1 MSEKDIDVIIQKI
14 VAASL
19 KIRIPTVEDIR
30 VHKLDIPVRSYA
42 PVSNDKIYNR
52 EVNSIATDLVVND
65 FINSTEKTYNFMN
78 IICVLF
84 NKSIDYY
91 CQIKNLKRSADTT
104 PGDIFFMYKGGNVLR
119 LIYYEFS
126 KNIGVG
132 PNRILDEFFSKSFKK
147 SDSDFSIVINPE
159 LEDYDKIFEDMIS
172 LSYILQ
178 TIIRKQFNREPKGDM
193 FDVFAFTEYNDQKK
207 SLILRNMLRALNSAE
222 STRDKENPDFYGAKF
237 TKIVVMGYEFS
248 DQEHDSSKDYK
259 LSDKYS
265 DKNTVSQDNSRRSDF
280 AIDTCDNTDTGGFKQ
295 KDACIYPLINPNDGD
310 HFYISA
316 NRSLDFRTGAND
328 SIRVKFTLV
337 RTKLNCVAYMTKG
350 NENLKKLLG
359 AEVIDCSM
367 THRKAT
373 GYSSMEEMEKFKTGI
388 SFYSLSMADKHRL
401 DFFGY
406 NIPGMIHDLEFMM
419 FEQNETPWLD
429 AKFAKRFNRLF
440 FMYMVD
446 LYINVIDNTERI
458 NIINKFRES
467 MQLIN
472 KISFEENKN
481 KYIESIKN
489 MVPLDD
495 RIHLN
500 KSMME
505 FIRIASVSFDT
516 KKELQNMI
524 KIIDENTKHMLDVLG
539 ETQKYINS
547 DGTYNKQLYQGSV
560 SSMAGGF
567 SLSSFPEYIK
577 NLMFG
582 SNPKINLSDN
592 LNPSDNMNISDN
604 NKQTHIIS
612 HNNSDN
618 STNINIDSF
627 DLSHVTTDADKEL
640 SNLRDLFTN
649 L

>member
-1 MSEKDIDVIIQKI
+1 MSEKDMDVIIQKI
-14 VAASL
+14 VDTSI

-30 VHKLDIPVRSYA
+30 IHKLDIPVRSYA

-78 IICVLF
+78 IICLLF

-132 PNRILDEFFSKSFKK
+132 PNRILDQFFSKSFKK

-159 LEDYDKIFEDMIS
+159 LENYDKIFEDMIS
-172 LSYILQ
+172 LSYVLQ

-207 SLILRNMLRALNSAE
+207 SLILSNMLRALNSSE
-222 STRDKENPDFYGAKF
+222 STKDKENPDFYGAIF

-259 LSDKYS
+259 LSDKYG
-265 DKNTVSQDNSRRSDF
+265 DKNTVAQDTRDSRRSDF
-280 AIDTCDNTDTGGFKQ
+280 AIDTCDNTDTGGFQQ
-295 KDACIYPLINPNDGD
+295 KDACIYPLISPKDGD

-316 NRSLDFRTGAND
+316 NRSLDFRTGLNN

-337 RTKLNCVAYMTKG
+337 RTKLNCVAYMTKN

-373 GYSSMEEMEKFKTGI
+373 GYSSKEEMEKFKTGI

-419 FEQNETPWLD
+419 FEQNEVPWLD

-446 LYINVIDNTERI
+446 LYIDVIDNTERI

-467 MQLIN
+467 MQIIN
-472 KISFEENKN
+472 KISFEENRN
-481 KYIESIKN
+481 KYIDSIKN
-489 MVPLDD
+489 IIPLDN

-500 KSMME
+500 KSMTE
-505 FIRIASVSFDT
+505 FIRIASISFDA

-524 KIIDENTKHMLDVLG
+524 NIIDENTKHMLDVLG

-547 DGTYNKQLYQGSV
+547 DGTYNKQLYEGSV

-577 NLMFG
+577 NVIFG
-582 SNPKINLSDN
+582 PNPKIHLSKEN
-592 LNPSDNMNISDN
+592 TPN
-604 NKQTHIIS
+604 IS
-612 HNNSDN
+612 HNKEDN
-618 STNINIDSF
+618 STNINIESF

-640 SNLRDLFTN
+640 SNLRDLFDN